1 MYDVALPLFFVA
13 ALASIVVLSL
23 HKIEEGHLGV
33 YYRAGAL
40 IPEIS
45 NPGIHMMIPV
55 LTIYK
60 PIQVKVQH
68 ITWVVPEILINY
80 LPGNFTNRRAK
91 ERPLWNKRRS
101 HDLLRSN

>member
-13 ALASIVVLSL
+13 ALASIIILSL

-45 NPGIHMMIPV
+45 EPGIHMMIPV

-60 PIQVKVQH
+60 PIQVF
-68 ITWVVPEILINY
+68 IT
-80 LPGNFTNRRAK
+80 FTIF
-91 ERPLWNKRRS
+91 PS
-101 HDLLRSN
+101 FVLLRSFH